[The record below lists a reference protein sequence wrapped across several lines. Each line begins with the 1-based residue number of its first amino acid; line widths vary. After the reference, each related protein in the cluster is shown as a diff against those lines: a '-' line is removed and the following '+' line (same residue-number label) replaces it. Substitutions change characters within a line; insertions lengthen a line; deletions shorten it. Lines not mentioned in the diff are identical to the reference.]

1 MTLDTLSWWRV
12 SVGLECTRTP
22 PPPKP
27 NALEVLNALLKS
39 VKSPGSPPKIAFHVE
54 DTALQHQRLARGRL
68 FPVTVVLF
76 GVGQDDAQCW
86 RDTLAEWLDSHPECN
101 FIAQGIGALE
111 ERSAAM
117 LPALAPDSAELCL
130 DFLTPLPF
138 KRSPGTERTRLSA
151 QVLFEGID
159 KRVATLFGRRIGL
172 VQHASGVELLPWYW
186 HYEEIRHRSDSQKG
200 TVQYYNGCAGKLYL
214 RGAPRE
220 SLPWIALASE
230 IHAGGPPGLNP
241 LGYFR
246 LHDRPVPY
254 FDSRLADR
262 TALNGLTLDLVRG
275 NDAALELAERGGVPL
290 DEARFAGDLAEAL
303 SSGSYAPEPYQA
315 FRVQKKTGG
324 ERLVERLGLRDLVAQ
339 TRMNQLLAPVL
350 DLTFSPSS
358 VGYRKGRSREQA
370 LDMIREA
377 IREGHRYVVEADI
390 EDFFPSVDHVGLERD
405 LDRVLPRADGIMRHL
420 IAAVL
425 RAPFAIEGALQRR
438 ERGLAQG
445 SPLSP
450 VLANLYLD
458 AFDADIRARGGRLVR
473 YADDFVILC
482 RDRRE
487 AEQLLAEAQRS
498 LEALGLGLKTGKT
511 AVKAIAEGFDFLGER
526 IDERSAEDPVA
537 GLLPQKKPLVITEPF
552 LMLAVNGDA
561 IDVKRAGQ
569 LVETIPIRRV
579 SEIIVF
585 GKAVFSTALVQKC
598 ARFRIPLS
606 LALESGYQIG
616 TFAPDSRGFH
626 DIAYR
631 QARRYHALSDTE
643 RTAIAA
649 EFARAKIENYIVF
662 VEHSYRAGDARL
674 ITELRERT
682 AAISACSRLEE
693 IRGHEGL
700 AARRVFAWLN
710 ETITDPKFRAPRR
723 ERLAPDRLNSALNFG
738 YYLSYTRL
746 NGLMR
751 ASGLNPYLGFLHAA
765 EDDYETLVADVQE
778 LFRAHIDRL
787 VKRLINT
794 RVLHESDFVEAP
806 KGLWLTRPA
815 MKNYVLQFER
825 MMGQPVG
832 GIPLRDAMLAQV
844 RALRNWLTEDAPLWL
859 YRWRPESRHP
869 GTGEQ
874 SGGAGE
880 EEAPVESDS

>member
-1 MTLDTLSWWRV
+1 MTLDALSWWRLDV
-12 SVGLECTRTP
+12 RLECTRTP

-39 VKSPGSPPKIAFHVE
+39 VKSLGSQPKIAFHVE
-54 DTALQHQRLARGRL
+54 NAALQHLRLARGRL
-68 FPVTVVLF
+68 FPLTILLF
-76 GVGQDDAQCW
+76 GVGREDAERW
-86 RDTLAEWLDSHPECN
+86 RDALASSLDARPDCN
-101 FIAQGIGALE
+101 FLAQDIGAPE
-111 ERSAAM
+111 ERSAAA
-117 LPALAPDSAELCL
+117 LPAAATDSAELCL

-138 KRSPGTERTRLSA
+138 KRSAGSVRTHLSPE
-151 QVLFEGID
+151 VFLEGID
-159 KRVATLFGRRIGL
+159 KRVVALFGKRIGL
-172 VQHASGVELLPWYW
+172 AEYAVGLELLPWYW

-214 RGAPRE
+214 RGATRE
-220 SLPWIALASE
+220 SAPWIALASE

-246 LHDRPVPY
+246 LHDAPVPY
-254 FDSRLADR
+254 FDSRLSDR
-262 TALNGLTLDLVRG
+262 PALNGLAIEFVRG
-275 NDAALELAERGGVPL
+275 NDAALQLAERGGLPL
-290 DEARFAGDLAEAL
+290 DESRFAGEVTEAL
-303 SSGSYAPEPYQA
+303 SSGAYAPEPYEA
-315 FRVQKKTGG
+315 FRVPKRSGG
-324 ERLVERLGLRDLVAQ
+324 ERLIERPGLRDLLAQ

-370 LDMIREA
+370 LAMIREA
-377 IREGHRYVVEADI
+377 IREGHRFVVEADI
-390 EDFFPSVDHVGLERD
+390 EDFFPSVEHTRLERD
-405 LDRVLPRADGIMRHL
+405 LDRVLPRADSLMRHL
-420 IAAVL
+420 VSAVL
-425 RAPFAIEGALQRR
+425 RAPFLIDGALQHR

-450 VLANLYLD
+450 LLANLYLD
-458 AFDADIRARGGRLVR
+458 AFDAEIRARGGRLVR

-482 RDRRE
+482 RDRLE
-487 AEQLLAEAQRS
+487 AERLLAEAGRS
-498 LEALGLGLKTGKT
+498 LEALGLGLKPGKT
-511 AVKAIAEGFDFLGER
+511 GVKAIADGFQFLGER

-537 GLLPQKKPLVITEPF
+537 ALLPQKKPLVITEPY

-561 IDVKRAGQ
+561 IDVKRGGQ
-569 LVETIPIRRV
+569 LLETIPFRRV

-598 ARFRIPLS
+598 ARFQIPLA

-616 TFAPDSRGFH
+616 TFAPDSRAFH
-626 DIAYR
+626 DLAYR
-631 QARRYHALSDTE
+631 QARRYHSFSDTE

-674 ITELRERT
+674 IAELRERT
-682 AAISACSRLEE
+682 AAISASSRVEE

-710 ETITDPKFRAPRR
+710 ETIGDPRFRAPRR
-723 ERLAPDRLNSALNFG
+723 ERSAPDRLNSALNFG

-778 LFRAHIDRL
+778 LFRAHVDRL

-794 RVLHESDFVEAP
+794 HVLRETDFVEAP

-844 RALRNWLTEDAPLWL
+844 RALRRWLTEDAPLWL
-859 YRWRPESRHP
+859 YRWRQEPRPAS
-869 GTGEQ
+869 TGGQ
-874 SGGAGE
+874 DGE
-880 EEAPVESDS
+880 DDSPSEAEP